1 MLKPKEKT
9 RNEDQEREK
18 EIQSKRI
25 REAKNMGIWVEI
37 INRMK
42 AFHS

>member
-1 MLKPKEKT
+1 MNVRVREKY
-9 RNEDQEREK
+9 REREI
-18 EIQSKRI
+18 ERVEEEEVED
-25 REAKNMGIWVEI
+25 RGTWVEI

>member
-1 MLKPKEKT
+1 M
-9 RNEDQEREK
+9 NEGVREK
-18 EIQSKRI
+18 Y
-25 REAKNMGIWVEI
+25 RERLGERDRVEEGEVEDMGTWVEI

>member
-1 MLKPKEKT
+1 M
-9 RNEDQEREK
+9 NELERE
-18 EIQSKRI
+18 
-25 REAKNMGIWVEI
+25 RERERRERERERGKVVNMGTWVEI